1 METKRFRDLLIWKI
15 LGGNKKWGTL
25 NYKYSVLNA
34 KPPKL
39 ALASWSKN
47 AHFKLLSAVTVELI
61 SLQMLIIFMVLQAC
75 YFCST

>member
-1 METKRFRDLLIWKI
+1 MKEVLQNTLPLETKRFRDLLIWKI
-15 LGGNKKWGTL
+15 LWGNKKWGTL

-47 AHFKLLSAVTVELI
+47 AQF
-61 SLQMLIIFMVLQAC
+61 
-75 YFCST
+75 